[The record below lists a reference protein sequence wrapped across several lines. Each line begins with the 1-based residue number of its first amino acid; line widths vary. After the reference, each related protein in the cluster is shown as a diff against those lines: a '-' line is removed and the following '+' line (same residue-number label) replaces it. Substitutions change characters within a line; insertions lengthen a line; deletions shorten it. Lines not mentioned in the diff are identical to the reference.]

1 MPTLTGH
8 QKVLEQ
14 FQRSA
19 APQDAETERVKLQVD
34 LLQALLTGERETL
47 PHPHS
52 GKPADILDLLMDAP
66 HSRVILGNLLR
77 MALHPMAEAAMQLQR
92 KVDERNGVKGN
103 PFVTA
108 MEGLQLLAVQGAQS
122 WAQETLEARAIRQAG
137 LEG

>member
-1 MPTLTGH
+1 MQHLSGQ

-14 FQRSA
+14 FQRSSS
-19 APQDAETERVKLQVD
+19 QEEAEVERVKLQVD

-52 GKPADILDLLMDAP
+52 GRQVAIIDLVMEGP

-77 MALHPMAEAAMQLQR
+77 MALHPMTELAMQMQR
-92 KVDERNGVKGN
+92 KADERNGVKGN
-103 PFVTA
+103 PFLTA
-108 MEGLQLLAVQGAQS
+108 MEGLQLLAIQGAQG
-122 WAQETLEARAIRQAG
+122 WAQETLEVRAIREAG